1 MTSQCN
7 RPVLVCA
14 VGLCKICSGRSRVHR
29 LGVEVHGI
37 AVHDGR
43 QAVERVHETARG
55 QPAPDSAA
63 IDDFDSIVK
72 YYHGNKSADDAQITP
87 VQKSARSRV
96 DPSKHTK
103 SSPTGNARDYSPS
116 GHARQGKAGGGAGR
130 TATCPC
136 SRRGA
141 ASRACPPT
149 QCHHARPRLETV
161 SRKRFPGNHHRLV
174 ELGLSWTRQL

>member
-1 MTSQCN
+1 MQC
-7 RPVLVCA
+7 LQLS
-14 VGLCKICSGRSRVHR
+14 GLPSTVRTAHR

-63 IDDFDSIVK
+63 IDDFDGIVK
-72 YYHGNKSADDAQITP
+72 HYHGNKSTNDAQITP
-87 VQKSARSRV
+87 VQKSARSRF

-103 SSPTGNARDYSPS
+103 SSPTGNARDNSPS
-116 GHARQGKAGGGAGR
+116 GHARQGKACGGAGR

-136 SRRGA
+136 SQRGA
-141 ASRACPPT
+141 APRACPPT
-149 QCHHARPRLETV
+149 HHARPRLKTTTAWW
-161 SRKRFPGNHHRLV
+161 SRV
-174 ELGLSWTRQL
+174 SWTRQ